1 MMMICLNSLFKDFG
15 SSESMIHA
23 GKNMN
28 FYTKVGGEK
37 MREREKEEGRKTE
50 SMSD

>member
-1 MMMICLNSLFKDFG
+1 MMMICLNSLLTG

-50 SMSD
+50 SMFD